1 MATPEET
8 QSESR
13 IPWSEAVAQAEANAP
28 LPPLDPTYEMSNG
41 RRFTERND
49 RGGPYAP

>member
-8 QSESR
+8 QQESK
-13 IPWSEAVAQAEANAP
+13 IPWSEEVARAEANAP
-28 LPPLDPTYEMSNG
+28 LPPYDPTYEMSNG
-41 RRFTERND
+41 RRFIEPTN